1 MPSRTTKILII
12 DDHQLVADGLAMILS
27 RVSDHVTISTSYN
40 VRSVLADEPLV
51 RRQDLILVDLHMPT
65 IDGFSFL
72 QALDHRKITVPT
84 VVISGVE
91 DRRDI
96 RRALELGACGFIP
109 KELPSAQMLYG
120 LRRVLSGQRYV
131 PEHLAEFFQLDC
143 MEKHRAANHLES
155 NAPAGQSVPH
165 IRERQLDVLE
175 LMHEGHSNIDIA
187 NILGISESTVKSHVS
202 TLFRAFG
209 VTNRTACVRAGL
221 ASNLIRT

>member
-1 MPSRTTKILII
+1 MSERATKILII

-27 RVSDHVTISTSYN
+27 RVSEQVTISTSYS
-40 VRSVLADEPLV
+40 VRSALADDTILKQ
-51 RRQDLILVDLHMPT
+51 QDLILVDLHMPT

-72 QALDHRKITVPT
+72 KALAHRKITVPT

-91 DRRDI
+91 ERSDI
-96 RRALELGACGFIP
+96 QKALQLGACGFIP

-120 LRRVLSGQRYV
+120 LRRVLSGHRYL
-131 PEHLAEFFQLDC
+131 PEHLADFLQLSGR
-143 MEKHRAANHLES
+143 EKAAQLES
-155 NAPAGQSVPH
+155 QAETDQGAPQ

-175 LMHEGHSNIDIA
+175 LMYRGHSNSDIA
-187 NILGISESTVKSHVS
+187 SILGISESTVKSHVS

>member
-1 MPSRTTKILII
+1 MSKRATKILII

-27 RVSDHVTISTSYN
+27 RVSDQVTISTSYN
-40 VRSVLADEPLV
+40 VRSVLADDALLQQ
-51 RRQDLILVDLHMPT
+51 QDLILVDLHMPT
-65 IDGFSFL
+65 IDGFAFL
-72 QALDHRKITVPT
+72 QALEHRKIRVPT

-96 RRALELGACGFIP
+96 QKALQLGACGFIP

-120 LRRVLSGQRYV
+120 LRRVLSGQRYI
-131 PEHLAEFFQLDC
+131 PEHLADFLQLENLDKTDLLT
-143 MEKHRAANHLES
+143 EPELAN
-155 NAPAGQSVPH
+155 GQSPPQ
-165 IRERQLDVLE
+165 IRERQLDVLA
-175 LMHEGHSNIDIA
+175 LMHRGHSNLDIA

-221 ASNLIRT
+221 ASNLIRM

>member
-1 MPSRTTKILII
+1 MAKRATKILII

-27 RVSDHVTISTSYN
+27 RVSDQVTISTSYN
-40 VRSVLADEPLV
+40 VRSVLADDALLKQ
-51 RRQDLILVDLHMPT
+51 QDLILVDLHMPT
-65 IDGFSFL
+65 IDGFAFL
-72 QALDHRKITVPT
+72 QALEHRKIRVPT

-96 RRALELGACGFIP
+96 QKALQLGACGFIP

-120 LRRVLSGQRYV
+120 LRRVLSGQRYI
-131 PEHLAEFFQLDC
+131 PEHLADFLQLENLDKTNLLT
-143 MEKHRAANHLES
+143 EPELAS
-155 NAPAGQSVPH
+155 GQSPPQ
-165 IRERQLDVLE
+165 IRERQLDVLA
-175 LMHEGHSNIDIA
+175 LMHRGHSNLDIA

-221 ASNLIRT
+221 ASNLIRM